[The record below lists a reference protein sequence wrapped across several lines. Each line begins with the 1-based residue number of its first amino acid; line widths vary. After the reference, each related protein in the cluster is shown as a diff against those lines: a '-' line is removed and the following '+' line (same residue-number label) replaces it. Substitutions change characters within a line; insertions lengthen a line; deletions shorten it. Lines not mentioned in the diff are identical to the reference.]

1 VGFSVGGGVEYAFT
15 QHLLGRVQYIYDDFG
30 SKDYVATDGGTY
42 RVNLTSQTVRGALA
56 WKFQIWSSAAENPRT
71 FQSRDWL
78 TNG

>member
-1 VGFSVGGGVEYAFT
+1 MRVSSRLRLPDSIIGALEYWIT
-15 QHLLGRVQYIYDDFG
+15 RSSLRLR
-30 SKDYVATDGGTY
+30 
-42 RVNLTSQTVRGALA
+42 RLTSQTVRGALA